1 MVTDDFNLKMR
12 QSPCVDNKIAFDPS
26 ASRVYSNAYGT
37 AVVSD
42 VSYLIGAAT
51 VTIEPKYSASMAT
64 SSCPLNAYLF
74 VLDETTNQWVEDSTS
89 AFTNA
94 WIASFTTVTGAT
106 IAGKMT
112 ISQTDSG
119 FIAERT
125 YTVKI

>member
-1 MVTDDFNLKMR
+1 MPLRIQATSTYSKTALKVVTDDFNLKMR

-74 VLDETTNQWVEDSTS
+74 VLDETTN
-89 AFTNA
+89 
-94 WIASFTTVTGAT
+94 
-106 IAGKMT
+106 
-112 ISQTDSG
+112 
-119 FIAERT
+119 
-125 YTVKI
+125 